1 MPSWIE
7 FRLAVQGLLRLARFN
22 PDFTRFFDRS
32 PGGALRS
39 FWLALP
45 LFPYSLVVIVNS
57 GVTAHVEST
66 AQFTVVMLIG
76 YLYLWLLPP
85 AILTWVAPLVGRKAE
100 MPGCITMYNWL
111 SLLNIGVALPLL
123 LLEIVGI
130 PAEFLEIPNHILL
143 VVSVVWETFLL
154 MHALRLALWQ
164 AGLVSVVDFIVMRYI
179 VVPIFLLTGGA
190 LPPAG

>member
-22 PDFTRFFDRS
+22 PDFPRFFDQS
-32 PGGALRS
+32 PHGALRS
-39 FWLALP
+39 FWLMVP
-45 LFPYSLVVIVNS
+45 IYPYFLVVIWRSPVM
-57 GVTAHVEST
+57 
-66 AQFTVVMLIG
+66 AQAADATQLIIAMLVG

-85 AILTWVAPLVGRKAE
+85 VILTWVAPLVGRKTE
-100 MPGCITMYNWL
+100 MPGCITMYNWM

-123 LLEIVGI
+123 LLEIAGV
-130 PAEFLEIPNHILL
+130 PTEVMEIPNDILL
-143 VVSVVWETFLL
+143 MVSVVWETFLL

-164 AGLVSVVDFIVMRYI
+164 AGLVSVVDFIVMRHI

-190 LPPAG
+190 LPPAS